1 LVAFWHYAV
10 IRGEPLTPSIA
21 FTSIIVF
28 NELKFALNALPET
41 FINMLQ
47 SFVSLRRIEKY
58 LNSSEVNQ
66 VPILAEQPKTIA
78 LQSCTITWPQD
89 RSGGSNASSLAPSA
103 ASTPRHKFLLVDLTL
118 NFPQGELSL
127 ICGKLGS
134 GKTLLLLSLLGEADV
149 LTGQLICPR
158 SPPDSLAMYAKVS
171 EGEKW
176 VIEGMCAYVPQ
187 AAWLRNASI
196 KDNIL
201 FNLPYD
207 EERYQQTLEACALI
221 SDLDILEDGDESEI
235 GERGVNLSG
244 GQKARG
250 VLLAFSFN
258 KIRVTDN
265 RVFSLAGPRR
275 LFTRL
280 RPLP

>member
-1 LVAFWHYAV
+1 MKY
-10 IRGEPLTPSIA
+10 
-21 FTSIIVF
+21 
-28 NELKFALNALPET
+28 ALNALPET

-66 VPILAEQPKTIA
+66 VPALDEQPKNIV

-103 ASTPRHKFLLVDLTL
+103 ASTPRHKFLLVDLSL
-118 NFPQGELSL
+118 NFPQGELTL

-149 LTGQLICPR
+149 LSGQLICPR
-158 SPPDSLAMYAKVS
+158 SPPDSLAKYAKVS

-176 VIEGMCAYVPQ
+176 VVEGICAYVPQ

-196 KDNIL
+196 KENIL

-207 EERYQQTLEACALI
+207 EERYQKTLEACALTT
-221 SDLDILEDGDESEI
+221 DLEILEDGDESEI

-250 VLLAFSFN
+250 APS
-258 KIRVTDN
+258 
-265 RVFSLAGPRR
+265 P
-275 LFTRL
+275 
-280 RPLP
+280 